1 MENNNSNCEGRL
13 FKIKAFDRDSAD
25 EVLRA
30 QLKSFD
36 KNANVQPSV
45 IS

>member
-1 MENNNSNCEGRL
+1 MKNNNANCEGRL
-13 FKIKAFDRDSAD
+13 FKINTFDRDNAD